1 MHPMPS
7 RSRLLRFPEGT
18 LINNTYML
26 VSPGHQ
32 RSTGSTT
39 AGRADGAGAEAESA
53 EDPPSSWP
61 QRRYPPRRYV
71 VPLGQGGS
79 SVVFLARQVV
89 FAPDT
94 GPRSV
99 ARAVKFYLLSPT
111 LAQRTDPRN
120 LQAANTRSMHNEI
133 EHLTSVHH
141 TNILKVIDA
150 GVCTRSGAAVNYL
163 VTEYVPGPTLAD
175 VLACGAAP
183 PAIRQRRGELVYRQL
198 RRSPTLILQILEQ
211 LCGAIEHLHG
221 QNIYH
226 CDIAPKNI
234 FIYPPG
240 ECRPGHAAAGT
251 LGYRPILGDFALGWQ
266 PGRHDGYR
274 RIALGGAMRYAPPSR
289 HQVGRMVD
297 GAAGLHEFSAY
308 AAYWD
313 IYGFAKSALELV
325 NLAPVDG
332 AAPWKRALLRYLREA
347 LVEENGVTAA
357 RLHGR
362 IARLLG

>member
-1 MHPMPS
+1 MLPMLS

-18 LINNTYML
+18 LLNNTYML

-32 RSTGSTT
+32 RSAGSRT
-39 AGRADGAGAEAESA
+39 AGAPGPGAEAESA

-61 QRRYPPRRYV
+61 QRTYPPNRYV
-71 VPLGQGGS
+71 EPLGRGGS

-111 LAQRTDPRN
+111 LARRTDPRSM
-120 LQAANTRSMHNEI
+120 QAANTRSMQNEI

-141 TNILKVIDA
+141 ANIVKVIDA
-150 GVCTRSGAAVNYL
+150 GVCTRRGADVNYL

-175 VLACGAAP
+175 VLDCGTANRATSLLKQRGAA
-183 PAIRQRRGELVYRQL
+183 VYGQI
-198 RRSPTLILQILEQ
+198 RRSPTMILQILEQ

-234 FIYPPG
+234 FIHPP
-240 ECRPGHAAAGT
+240 EEYTA
-251 LGYRPILGDFALGWQ
+251 GYRPILGDFALGWQ
-266 PGRHDGYR
+266 PGRQPDRRNGFS
-274 RIALGGAMRYAPPSR
+274 RIALGGAMRYAPPS
-289 HQVGRMVD
+289 HNQLGCKT
-297 GAAGLHEFSAY
+297 GYAAGLREFSAY

-313 IYGFAKSALELV
+313 IYGFAKSGLELV
-325 NLAPVDG
+325 DLAPLDSAV
-332 AAPWKRALLRYLREA
+332 PWKQALRRYLREA

-357 RLHGR
+357 RLHKR
-362 IARLLG
+362 IARLLY

>member
-18 LINNTYML
+18 LLNNTYML

-32 RSTGSTT
+32 RGTASRT
-39 AGRADGAGAEAESA
+39 AGGANGPGVEAESA
-53 EDPPSSWP
+53 EDPPSSGP
-61 QRRYPPRRYV
+61 QRRYPPNRYV
-71 VPLGQGGS
+71 EPLGQGGS

-111 LAQRTDPRN
+111 LARRTDPRSME
-120 LQAANTRSMHNEI
+120 AANTRSMQNEI
-133 EHLTSVHH
+133 EHLTSVQHA
-141 TNILKVIDA
+141 NVLKVIDA
-150 GVCTRSGAAVNYL
+150 GVCTRGSAAVNYL

-175 VLACGAAP
+175 VLDCGTAAL
-183 PAIRQRRGELVYRQL
+183 ATSLRKRRGEAAYRQL
-198 RRSPTLILQILEQ
+198 RRSPTQILQILEQ
-211 LCGAIEHLHG
+211 LAGAIEHLHG

-234 FIYPPG
+234 FIHPP
-240 ECRPGHAAAGT
+240 EKYIA
-251 LGYRPILGDFALGWQ
+251 GYRPVLGDFALGWR
-266 PGRHDGYR
+266 PGRQPEPRDGFS
-274 RIALGGAMRYAPPSR
+274 RIALGGAMRYAPPSH
-289 HQVGRMVD
+289 HQLRRTGD
-297 GAAGLHEFSAY
+297 GTGGLREFSAC

-325 NLAPVDG
+325 NLVPVDS
-332 AAPWKRALLRYLREA
+332 ASPWQHALMRYLREA
-347 LVEENGVTAA
+347 LVEENGVTAE
-357 RLHGR
+357 RLHKR
-362 IARLLG
+362 IAKLLY

>member
-18 LINNTYML
+18 LLNNTYML
-26 VSPGHQ
+26 VSPGHK
-32 RSTGSTT
+32 RNAGDATGS
-39 AGRADGAGAEAESA
+39 GVDVDSA
-53 EDPPSSWP
+53 EDPPSSWL
-61 QRRYPPRRYV
+61 QRRCPPNRYV

-99 ARAVKFYLLSPT
+99 PRAVKFYLLSPT
-111 LAQRTDPRN
+111 LARRTDPRN
-120 LQAANTRSMHNEI
+120 LQAANTRSMCNEI
-133 EHLTSVHH
+133 EHLTSVQH

-150 GVCTRSGAAVNYL
+150 GVCTRGSAAVNYL

-175 VLACGAAP
+175 VLDCGTAT
-183 PAIRQRRGELVYRQL
+183 PATTLRKQRGGSVYRQI
-198 RRSPTLILQILEQ
+198 RHTPTLLLQILEQ
-211 LCGAIEHLHG
+211 LCAAIEHLHG

-234 FIYPPG
+234 FIYPPEG
-240 ECRPGHAAAGT
+240 DTVAHTAGVT
-251 LGYRPILGDFALGWQ
+251 AGYRPILGDFALGWQ
-266 PGRHDGYR
+266 PGRHDSHSP
-274 RIALGGAMRYAPPSR
+274 IALGGAMRYAPPS
-289 HQVGRMVD
+289 HQRLGHTAH
-297 GAAGLHEFSAY
+297 GAAGLREFSSY

-325 NLAPVDG
+325 NLAPVGG
-332 AAPWKRALLRYLREA
+332 ALPWKYALTRYLREA
-347 LVEENGVTAA
+347 MIEENGVTAA
-357 RLHGR
+357 KLHTR
-362 IARLLG
+362 IAKLL

>member
-1 MHPMPS
+1 MLPMPS

-18 LINNTYML
+18 LLNNTYML

-32 RSTGSTT
+32 RNAGSRA
-39 AGRADGAGAEAESA
+39 AGGANGSGIEAESA
-53 EDPPSSWP
+53 DDPPSSWP
-61 QRRYPPRRYV
+61 QRRVPADHYV

-79 SVVFLARQVV
+79 SVVFLARQVI

-111 LAQRTDPRN
+111 LARRTDPRSM
-120 LQAANTRSMHNEI
+120 QTANTRSMQNEI
-133 EHLTSVHH
+133 EHLTSVQHAS
-141 TNILKVIDA
+141 ILKVIDA
-150 GVCTRSGAAVNYL
+150 GVCTREGAAVNYL
-163 VTEYVPGPTLAD
+163 VTDYVPGPTLAD
-175 VLACGAAP
+175 VLDCGTANRATPLLKQRGAA
-183 PAIRQRRGELVYRQL
+183 VYRQI

-234 FIYPPG
+234 FIHPP
-240 ECRPGHAAAGT
+240 EEYTA
-251 LGYRPILGDFALGWQ
+251 GYRPILGDFALGWQ
-266 PGRHDGYR
+266 PGRQPDR
-274 RIALGGAMRYAPPSR
+274 RAGFSRIDLGGAMRYAPPAHNQLR
-289 HQVGRMVD
+289 CTAGC
-297 GAAGLHEFSAY
+297 AAGLREFSAY

-325 NLAPVDG
+325 ELAPRDS
-332 AAPWKRALLRYLREA
+332 AAPWKQALRHYLREA
-347 LVEENGVTAA
+347 LVEANGVTAA
-357 RLHGR
+357 RLHKR
-362 IARLLG
+362 ITKLL

>member
-1 MHPMPS
+1 
-7 RSRLLRFPEGT
+7 
-18 LINNTYML
+18 
-26 VSPGHQ
+26 
-32 RSTGSTT
+32 
-39 AGRADGAGAEAESA
+39 
-53 EDPPSSWP
+53 
-61 QRRYPPRRYV
+61 
-71 VPLGQGGS
+71 VPLGRGGS

-89 FAPDT
+89 FTPGA
-94 GPRSV
+94 GPHTV

-111 LAQRTDPRN
+111 LARRTDPRN

-141 TNILKVIDA
+141 ANILKVIDA
-150 GVCTRSGAAVNYL
+150 GVCTRGGAAVNYL

-175 VLACGAAP
+175 VLDYGTVVPATAAHKRCGEAVC
-183 PAIRQRRGELVYRQL
+183 RQI
-198 RRSPTLILQILEQ
+198 RRSPALILQILEQ

-221 QNIYH
+221 QGIYH

-234 FIYPPG
+234 FIHPPEG
-240 ECRPGHAAAGT
+240 YTA
-251 LGYRPILGDFALGWQ
+251 GYRPILGDFALGWQ

-274 RIALGGAMRYAPPSR
+274 RTALGGAMRYAPPSQQQR
-289 HQVGRMVD
+289 RYIGG
-297 GAAGLHEFSAY
+297 GAAGLREFSAY
-308 AAYWD
+308 AAYRD

-332 AAPWKRALLRYLREA
+332 AAPWKHALLRYLREA

-362 IARLLG
+362 IARLL